1 MPQPRLPQL
10 TGLSVGLEG
19 LRRWQKSLS
28 RNPSVLPVRLEDG
41 IFHAPKRAERSNF
54 LTPRT
59 DEGSVSD
66 RTLLQQLNSSGAA
79 GPASSLLFGHVDLE
93 QGARRNRKS
102 ILCAQEAGKRRCAK
116 ARCHLC
122 WHRQG
127 NGQPTGLVCRHTPEL
142 EVAPAFIGL
151 GRKGKERDFPSPTLP
166 HGNKP

>member
-79 GPASSLLFGHVDLE
+79 GPA
-93 QGARRNRKS
+93 
-102 ILCAQEAGKRRCAK
+102 
-116 ARCHLC
+116 ARCFSVML
-122 WHRQG
+122 
-127 NGQPTGLVCRHTPEL
+127 
-142 EVAPAFIGL
+142 I
-151 GRKGKERDFPSPTLP
+151 
-166 HGNKP
+166 